1 MSAAALPLPV
11 SKLMNRCLAGMV
23 CQTRPSL
30 AHSNFKNYIF
40 FIFLNFKNEVH
51 QQQASQAS

>member
-30 AHSNFKNYIF
+30 AHSNFKNYFYYYF
-40 FIFLNFKNEVH
+40 FKFTNEVH